1 MKQNRRF
8 REFLLRGKWKTQI
21 EFIMMFTVHNI
32 KKITDFMKRKG
43 LKEILKMITWGGN
56 ECGKR
61 RGIAAG
67 NANKLC

>member
-1 MKQNRRF
+1 M
-8 REFLLRGKWKTQI
+8 RGKWKTQI

-56 ECGKR
+56 EFGKR